1 MKWYYKHWGYFKQL
15 CSELSK
21 FFLNNKGGTV
31 TVIGQDGKPSQI
43 PASSLNLATTPNL
56 PFETFTSN
64 LGAAGKR
71 SLHEIW
77 RLWTRYKLKLSNF
90 FKWYAIE

>member
-1 MKWYYKHWGYFKQL
+1 MQWYNVNKSFKQL
-15 CSELSK
+15 CSKLFI
-21 FFLNNKGGTV
+21 FFLNDKGGTV

-43 PASSLNLATTPNL
+43 PAGTLSMAATPNL

-71 SLHEIW
+71 LLHEIW
-77 RLWTRYKLKLSNF
+77 TLWTRYKLKFPNF
-90 FKWYAIE
+90 LRYVIS

>member
-1 MKWYYKHWGYFKQL
+1 MQSSITSGIDETILKIWRISNDILNNFIQSYLYL
-15 CSELSK
+15 
-21 FFLNNKGGTV
+21 FLNDKGGIV

-43 PASSLNLATTPNL
+43 PASSLNMATTPNL

-71 SLHEIW
+71 SLHEI
-77 RLWTRYKLKLSNF
+77 
-90 FKWYAIE
+90 